1 MLTDKQ
7 KKCDIYLC
15 DLIYTWNL
23 QNNKVKLIVRESR
36 MIFTRDW
43 GMGKSRNIDQRVQ
56 NSSYKMN
63 TFWRFNVK
71 YGDYS

>member
-1 MLTDKQ
+1 MDEQ
-7 KKCDIYLC
+7 KICDIYLC

-23 QNNKVKLIVRESR
+23 QNNKAKLIVRESR

-43 GMGKSRNIDQRVQ
+43 GMGKRGNGQRVQ

-71 YGDYS
+71 YDDYS